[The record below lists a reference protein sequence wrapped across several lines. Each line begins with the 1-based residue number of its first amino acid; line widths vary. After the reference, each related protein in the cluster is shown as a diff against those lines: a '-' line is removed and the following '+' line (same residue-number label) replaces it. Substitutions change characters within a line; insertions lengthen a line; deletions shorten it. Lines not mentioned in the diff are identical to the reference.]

1 MKTMKKFLLSLA
13 VLGLSLGVMGQG
25 NTTSEMNG
33 TIKDDSNASLE
44 GASVVAVHNPT
55 GSQYGAITNDQGYF
69 TIPGFRFQQ

>member
-1 MKTMKKFLLSLA
+1 MKKFLLSLA

-44 GASVVAVHNPT
+44 GARG
-55 GSQYGAITNDQGYF
+55 GS
-69 TIPGFRFQQ
+69 P